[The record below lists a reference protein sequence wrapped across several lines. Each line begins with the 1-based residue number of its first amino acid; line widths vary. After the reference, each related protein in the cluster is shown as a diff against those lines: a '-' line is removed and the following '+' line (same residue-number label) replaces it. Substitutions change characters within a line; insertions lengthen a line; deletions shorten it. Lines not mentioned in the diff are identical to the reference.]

1 MNIKTIFK
9 TLTPS
14 LAILLLVPFYLTA
27 DNYISG
33 QIIAKFKEP
42 LPFIID
48 EETGQKIPY
57 TLVEAYPSLNFK
69 FMHPSLTNMVLIS
82 GDSVEQ
88 LIALFQDHPQID
100 FVQPNYKQSLRSIST
115 ARAVVPNDTYY
126 DIQWGLENPNS
137 ATLGHD
143 VDFQDAW
150 ELGKTSN
157 PDQPVIIAVIDSNIA
172 INHPDLKDQLWV
184 NRLEIP
190 NNGLDDDQNGYID
203 DIHGYNFGND
213 TSDPSGPSDH
223 GSHVSGI
230 CVAERNN
237 NEGISG
243 IMPEAK
249 LVALACADENGILTN
264 LATFLAKQYVLD
276 LVERGENVVVVN
288 ASYGGPD
295 FSQIEYN
302 TIEDLNEVGVLFCA
316 ASGNDSINVEV
327 EVDLDGDGRIDRGE
341 DLDGDRWLDNV
352 NEDTNNNGI
361 LDPGEDRDFDR
372 RLDFGIEDIDGDGL
386 LDTTEDLDGDGR
398 FDIINEDT
406 NNNGILDPEEDLD
419 GDFFLDLGIEDIDRD
434 GNFDDVNEDRNGN
447 GQLDDTYPTSYN
459 SFPSDYDLE
468 NIISVASL
476 DSIGDLSWF
485 SNYGA
490 TIVDLAA
497 PGSDIISTVNPSLER
512 ISNLSLSNG
521 NDYTLSE
528 LQYSGDLPDGGLS
541 GTIIDCGIG
550 SPEDFPQVVNGQIAL
565 IQRDILFFSEKVENA
580 MAAGAIAAIIYN
592 NEAEDP
598 FDNWTLNDPRDPPW
612 IPSYRITQV
621 EGEAIVDALPQS
633 GTLVSAM
640 ENHYTDR
647 YSYNSGTSMAS
658 PMVAGAV
665 AFAAMNFPDE
675 TVQERKARI
684 LDTVVPLPSLT
695 NRVLTGGTLN
705 LRNIVDSDTDNLP
718 DWWEMD
724 TFSTLIYSASQD
736 NDNDGDNN
744 REEFLAQTDPTDP
757 NSRLQDA
764 DYSKISDFSMTENG
778 ELEFTFIA
786 YPDIRYSIES
796 IDGLSGSTWIN
807 ELSNLNGDGTLQKVT
822 IDELDA
828 QESQFYRIRS
838 SK

>member
-48 EETGQKIPY
+48 EDTGQKIPY
-57 TLVEAYPSLNFK
+57 TLVEAYPSLEFK

-82 GDSVEQ
+82 GDSVEH
-88 LIALFQDHPQID
+88 LIALFEDHPQIE
-100 FVQPNYKQSLRSIST
+100 FVQPNYKQSPRTIST
-115 ARAVVPNDTYY
+115 ARAVVPSDINY
-126 DIQWGLENPNS
+126 DIQWGLENRYS

-150 ELGKTSN
+150 ELAKKSN

-172 INHPDLKDQLWV
+172 IDHPDLKNQLWV
-184 NRLEIP
+184 NPLEIP
-190 NNGLDDDQNGYID
+190 DNGLDDDGNGYID
-203 DIHGYNFGND
+203 DIHGYNFGNS
-213 TSDPSGPSDH
+213 TGDPSGPSDH
-223 GSHVSGI
+223 GTHVSGI

-249 LVALACADENGILTN
+249 IVALACADEDGFLTN
-264 LATFLAKQYVLD
+264 VATFLAKRYILD

-302 TIEDLNEVGVLFCA
+302 TIEELKEVGVVFCA
-316 ASGNDSINVEV
+316 ASGNDSTNLEV
-327 EVDLDGDGRIDRGE
+327 EADLDGDGRIDRGE
-341 DLDGDRWLDNV
+341 DLDGDGWLDNV

-361 LDPGEDRDFDR
+361 LDPGEDRDFDG

-386 LDTTEDLDGDGR
+386 LDTTEDLDRDGR

-406 NNNGILDPEEDLD
+406 NGNGQLEVNEDLD

-447 GQLDDTYPTSYN
+447 GQLDDNYPTSYN

-497 PGSDIISTVNPSLER
+497 PGSDIVSTINASVL
-512 ISNLSLSNG
+512 ISLSNG
-521 NDYTLSE
+521 NDYTLTE
-528 LQYSGDLPDGGLS
+528 LEYSGDLPDGGLS
-541 GTIIDCGIG
+541 GTIIDCGLG
-550 SPEDFPQVVNGQIAL
+550 NPEDFPQAVNGQIAL
-565 IQRDILFFSEKVENA
+565 IQRGILFFSEKVENA

-592 NEAEDP
+592 NDEP
-598 FDNWTLNDPRDPPW
+598 FNNWTLGDPRDPPW
-612 IPSYRITQV
+612 IPSYQINQI

-633 GTLVSAM
+633 GTLSLT
-640 ENHYTDR
+640 YTNS
-647 YSYNSGTSMAS
+647 YQYNSGTSMAS

-684 LDTVVPLPSLT
+684 LDTVETLPSLT
-695 NRVLTGGTLN
+695 DRVLTGGSLN
-705 LRNIVDSDTDNLP
+705 LRNIVDTDGDNLP
-718 DWWEMD
+718 DWWEQD
-724 TFSTLIYSASQD
+724 TFGSLSYTASQD

-744 REEFLAQTDPTDP
+744 RDEYLAQTDPTDP
-757 NSRLQDA
+757 NSKLKDA

-786 YPDIRYSIES
+786 YPDVRYSIES
-796 IDGLSGSTWIN
+796 IDGLSGSSRIN